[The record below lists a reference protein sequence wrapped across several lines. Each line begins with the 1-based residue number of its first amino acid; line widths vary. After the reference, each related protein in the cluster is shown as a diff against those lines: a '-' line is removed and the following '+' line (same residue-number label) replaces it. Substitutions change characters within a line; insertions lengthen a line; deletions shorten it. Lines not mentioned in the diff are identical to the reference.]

1 MDKIFLEIV
10 NNSLTTGLLILVVIA
25 VRFLLKKSPK
35 WVHCLLWG
43 LVAVR
48 LMIPVSIE
56 STFSLIPS
64 AAPIPKEIEYA
75 VKPEL
80 DTGIGAVDHV
90 INPVLQNHF
99 APTQIAGFDTKSLQ
113 TPLEKWISFL
123 SRIWITGV
131 ILMLFYAMISFLMLK
146 RRVRKAT
153 AVNFG
158 GMLYYESNQIVTP
171 FLLGIVRPKIYM
183 PAKMEERAREF
194 VLLHEKTHISRGD
207 HIWKPLGFLILSL
220 YWFHPLCI
228 LAYILFCRDME
239 YACDEKA
246 TGNRDKNWKADYCQ
260 TLLNYS
266 IEKRHIAACPVAFG
280 EVSVKNRIKHI
291 LKNRKPVLGMLV
303 LGVVA
308 CIIVA
313 VCFLT
318 NPKKE
323 MGVDSDGNSGNK
335 DVVESF
341 IRDELEEPKKDNLE
355 EPEKTGTEETGTE
368 ESDTEESKPEEGD
381 LMPEYS
387 PFGQMGEVGPHY
399 EYGVYPEK
407 YLAETVLYETMADIN
422 HDQIQDYI
430 KVVCYNDKVGSTYRE
445 TVELSAIGCY
455 VMVYKGIADGICER
469 NPMFISRNFHL
480 SHAGNG
486 VVCLSKYN
494 GSDYLL
500 FANIYE
506 MQGDAYYDYAMVY
519 LDEEKGILT
528 ADSDAVQFAVWS
540 DIHSDWDKLTHREDV
555 IPEFKKK
562 MEPYL
567 EDSEILMCLTLD
579 EELRSNII
587 YFSTKEER
595 IPANYF
601 FGWVWKWTH

>member
-48 LMIPVSIE
+48 L
-56 STFSLIPS
+56 
-64 AAPIPKEIEYA
+64 
-75 VKPEL
+75 
-80 DTGIGAVDHV
+80 

-171 FLLGIVRPKIYM
+171 FLLGIIRPKIYM

-291 LKNRKPVLGMLV
+291 LKNRKPVLGMLA

-355 EPEKTGTEETGTE
+355 EPEKAGTE

-595 IPANYF
+595 IPANTF
-601 FGWVWKWTH
+601 FDIVWTWTH

>member
-35 WVHCLLWG
+35 WVHCLLWC

-48 LMIPVSIE
+48 L
-56 STFSLIPS
+56 
-64 AAPIPKEIEYA
+64 
-75 VKPEL
+75 
-80 DTGIGAVDHV
+80 

-171 FLLGIVRPKIYM
+171 FLLGIIRPKIYM

-246 TGNRDKNWKADYCQ
+246 TGNWDKNWKADYCQ

-303 LGVVA
+303 LGVVV

-318 NPKKE
+318 NPKKD
-323 MGVDSDGNSGNK
+323 MGVDSDGNPGNE

-341 IRDELEEPKKDNLE
+341 IQDELVEQEKPENEEQ
-355 EPEKTGTEETGTE
+355 EKTG
-368 ESDTEESKPEEGD
+368 TEESKPEEGD
-381 LMPEYS
+381 LIPEYS
-387 PFGQMGEVGPHY
+387 PFGQMGEVGSHY
-399 EYGVYPEK
+399 SYDEFLEEG
-407 YLAETVLYETMADIN
+407 LIETTLYETEADLN
-422 HDQIQDYI
+422 HDGIKDFI
-430 KVVCYNDKVGSTYRE
+430 KVVCYNSSERGKDTPKEKVEHTIY
-445 TVELSAIGCY
+445 GCH
-455 VMVYKGIADGICER
+455 VMVYKGIADGVCER
-469 NPMFISRNFHL
+469 TPLFISRGFNT
-480 SHAGNG
+480 SHTGHG

-494 GSDYLL
+494 GLDYLL

-506 MQGDAYYDYAMVY
+506 MMGEANYNYAMVY

-528 ADSDAVQFAVWS
+528 ADAADVNFTVWN
-540 DIHSDWDKLTHREDV
+540 DLHDEWEQLIHREDV
-555 IPEFKKK
+555 IGDFIKKIK
-562 MEPYL
+562 PYL
-567 EDSEILMCLTLD
+567 EQAEILLCLNWNY
-579 EELRSNII
+579 ELSSEDMV
-587 YFSTKEER
+587 YFSTEKER
-595 IPANYF
+595 IPANTF
-601 FGWVWKWTH
+601 FDIVWTWTH